1 MSLNQNAIPTKEMT
15 RTEWLKARSKG
26 IGGSDAGII
35 LGLNK
40 YRTKFELWLEKT
52 GQVEPVELDNEAIYW
67 GNEMEDVVA
76 KEFEKRT
83 EKKVRR
89 VNYMF
94 SHPEHH
100 FIKANLDRVVVGESA
115 LLECKTAS
123 AFLAKE
129 WEGEEVPDTYL
140 VQVQH
145 YLGVTGKEVAY
156 IAVLVGGNKF
166 IWKEIKRDEELISII
181 FEAEKHFWEFHV
193 LGGNAPEL
201 DGSSAAEQYLKER
214 YERAERFK
222 QIILPSDAKTLL
234 QQYQLVK
241 ENEKLVLDAKR
252 EIENKLKAT
261 LEDAEA
267 GSTDGF
273 IVSWKNHVQNR
284 VDTAVL
290 KEKFP
295 DVYKLVLKEL
305 LIRKFTVK
313 EIDN

>member
-15 RTEWLKARSKG
+15 RTEWLQARSKG

-100 FIKANLDRVVVGESA
+100 FIKANLDRVLVGESA

-181 FEAEKHFWEFHV
+181 FEAERHFWEFHV
-193 LGGNAPEL
+193 LGGNVPEL

-214 YERAERFK
+214 YDRAERFK

-234 QQYQLVK
+234 QQYQQVK
-241 ENEKLVLDAKR
+241 DNEKLVGAAKR

-267 GSTDGF
+267 GQTDGYL
-273 IVSWKNHVQNR
+273 VSWKNHVQNR
-284 VDTAVL
+284 VDTTVL

-295 DVYKLVLKEL
+295 DVYKQVLKEL
-305 LIRKFTVK
+305 NIRKFTVK